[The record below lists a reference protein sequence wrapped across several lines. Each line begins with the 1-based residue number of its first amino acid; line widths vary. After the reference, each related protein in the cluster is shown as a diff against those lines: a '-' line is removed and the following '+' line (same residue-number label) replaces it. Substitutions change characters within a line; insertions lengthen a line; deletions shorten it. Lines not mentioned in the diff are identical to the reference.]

1 MFYNH
6 SQETLQQ
13 PTLQPLTQD
22 TLQPPLEEEVI
33 NQEDEIE
40 LEPDPDY
47 DPRIWPGIYL
57 LNDKHNK

>member
-47 DPRIWPGIYL
+47 DPRI
-57 LNDKHNK
+57 